1 MQKREQL
8 REGLNVLI
16 AEPHDILRMGLR
28 VIFAEDERV
37 AHIYEAAT
45 SQNLQTYVQNRS
57 VDLLIVNQ
65 SLVTDI
71 TSLPRGRFVI
81 IAEEIDMSMFQI
93 AYKHGARGY
102 LLANTPADLLLATL
116 RLTDEAFLIGP
127 TIAAQVIEYFSS
139 DSRLLVREELLT
151 PREKEVVALL
161 REGVDRPTIA
171 RLLSISEATLK
182 THIKNIMKK
191 REETWSKP

>member
-102 LLANTPADLLLATL
+102 LL
-116 RLTDEAFLIGP
+116 
-127 TIAAQVIEYFSS
+127 
-139 DSRLLVREELLT
+139 
-151 PREKEVVALL
+151 
-161 REGVDRPTIA
+161 
-171 RLLSISEATLK
+171 
-182 THIKNIMKK
+182 
-191 REETWSKP
+191 